1 VGMRYLLPTLDQPG
15 GIPMPDSLHLRD
27 VLIILTAAVAIVPVF
42 RVFRTNAVV
51 GYLVAGALIGPHGL
65 DLLRDV
71 GATQVLGEL
80 GVVFLLFSLGLELS
94 VERISHLR
102 KYVFGLGTAQ
112 LVATALVI
120 WMALRAFAI
129 PTGAAAVLGGGLA
142 LSSTA
147 VVLKML
153 TQRRETGT
161 LPGRI
166 AVAVLLLQDLAVLPL
181 LTLVPLIGGPESGVL
196 SPLAWA
202 LVKAAVAFLIILAVG
217 RLALRPLLR
226 VVARGGDP
234 ELFTGIALLLVL
246 GLAWLTQRAGLS
258 MTLGAF
264 LAGLLIAETEYRPQV
279 EGDIQ
284 PFRGILLALFFMTVG
299 MNTNLGLL
307 AERAPMLV
315 LLLVALLVTK
325 AGIFILV
332 SQGFRLPWFAGAS
345 VGVMLAQAGEF
356 GFVLFAVARDRG
368 VLAPDIEQL
377 AILVVGLSMA
387 VTPLLIPASR
397 ALARRMPPGER
408 PEGELKH
415 DELRDHVLIAGFG
428 RVGQTL
434 ALLLESRFVP
444 YVALDLDHER
454 VAEARRRGLPV
465 YFGDASRMDVLR
477 AVGAER
483 ARIAVITL
491 DQPDS
496 ARTSVHVLRRLLPE
510 LPILARA
517 RDIAQC
523 EQLAMAGA
531 TDVVP
536 EVVEGS
542 LQLGGSMLRQLGES
556 QEEVAQALEEFRRA
570 TYSRLREISVGQA
583 AGPAARP

>member
-1 VGMRYLLPTLDQPG
+1 
-15 GIPMPDSLHLRD
+15 MPDSLYLRD
-27 VLIILTAAVAIVPVF
+27 VLILLIAAVAIVPLF
-42 RVFRTNAVV
+42 RVLRTNAVV

-71 GATQVLGEL
+71 GATQVLGQL

-94 VERISHLR
+94 VERIRHLR

-112 LVATALVI
+112 LVATTLVI

-129 PTGAAAVLGGGLA
+129 PTGAAVVLGGGLA

-147 VVLKML
+147 VVLQML

-181 LTLVPLIGGPESGVL
+181 LTLVPLIGRPESGVL

-202 LVKAAVAFLIILAVG
+202 LVKAAVAFLFIFAVG
-217 RLALRPLLR
+217 RLALRPLFR

-299 MNTNLGLL
+299 MSTNPGLL
-307 AERAPMLV
+307 AERAPTLV
-315 LLLVALLVTK
+315 LLLVALLAIK
-325 AGIFILV
+325 SGILILV
-332 SQGFRLPWFAGAS
+332 SRAFRLPWYAGAS
-345 VGVMLAQAGEF
+345 VGVMLAQGGEF
-356 GFVLFAVARDRG
+356 GFVLFTVARDRG
-368 VLAPDIEQL
+368 ILAPETEQL

-387 VTPLLIPASR
+387 VTTLLIPASR
-397 ALARRMPPGER
+397 ALARRSTAGER
-408 PEGELKH
+408 YEDESKLN
-415 DELRDHVLIAGFG
+415 ELRDHVIIAGFG

-444 YVALDLDHER
+444 YAALDLDHER

-465 YFGDASRMDVLR
+465 YFGDASRADVLR
-477 AVGAER
+477 AIGVER

-496 ARTSVHVLRRLLPE
+496 ARGSVRALRRLLPE
-510 LPILARA
+510 LPIVARA
-517 RDIAQC
+517 RDIVEC

-542 LQLGGSMLRQLGES
+542 LQLGGSLLRQLGES
-556 QEEVAQALEEFRRA
+556 REEVVQALDEFRRA
-570 TYSRLREISVGQA
+570 TYSRLREISIGHA